1 MISFNRV
8 DGSRWNIPISSFAKY
23 RLILAAS
30 LLLMVIMIGCIEKS
44 AEVDIKG
51 YWEIVKASRDN
62 KSTSTLEN
70 AFINIDSDST
80 LITNLLRKEIQ
91 SSYVRDNDVIRQSS
105 PELIEYQILNLT
117 NDTLELHTEIRGYDF
132 NFVLLKIDSLTAE

>member
-1 MISFNRV
+1 
-8 DGSRWNIPISSFAKY
+8 
-23 RLILAAS
+23 
-30 LLLMVIMIGCIEKS
+30 MIGCIEKS